1 MTGMM
6 KMMIKRSGVS
16 LFVLF
21 VAAALAAG
29 CGKSPE
35 AQKTMADAKD
45 TAVKARDTAKDVVK
59 QGSDAVKQGVQQAG
73 KVATNVVHDVKAGAQ
88 KAGVVATNVAAKV
101 KNAVTNAVGEVKVK
115 VNDATR

>member
-1 MTGMM
+1 M
-6 KMMIKRSGVS
+6 KMTIKCLAVS
-16 LFVLF
+16 LVSLL

-29 CGKSPE
+29 CGKSSE
-35 AQKTMADAKD
+35 AQKTRDDAKA

-73 KVATNVVHDVKAGAQ
+73 KVATNVVHDVKVGAQ

-101 KNAVTNAVGEVKVK
+101 KNAVTNAVGEVKEKVK
-115 VNDATR
+115 DATQ